1 MVGGQMYKLILLLFL
16 IGCGKPLI
24 PDNIKIDVPEEYRVK
39 HDIEWQ
45 LDFAR
50 NYCQVLATTN
60 EQLNECLNDFLRDIV
75 KE

>member
-1 MVGGQMYKLILLLFL
+1 MLL

-24 PDNIKIDVPEEYRVK
+24 PDNIKIDVPEQYRVK
-39 HDIEWQ
+39 HDIEWKIE
-45 LDFAR
+45 FAK